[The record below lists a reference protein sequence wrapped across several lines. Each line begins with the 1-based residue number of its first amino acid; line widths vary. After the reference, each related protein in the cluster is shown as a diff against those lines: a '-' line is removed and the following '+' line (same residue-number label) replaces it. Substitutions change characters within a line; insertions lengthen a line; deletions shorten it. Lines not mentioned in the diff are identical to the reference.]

1 MTRNKIFVVTGA
13 GNGIGLETARALVDK
28 GARVLLVTRSEAKG
42 DATIENILHTHPSA
56 EVENYVGDLSLQ
68 EDIRRVTS
76 AILEKYQIID
86 GLSNNVGTWMS
97 DHILTKEGIETVF
110 ATNHLSY
117 VL

>member
-28 GARVLLVTRSEAKG
+28 GARVLLVTRSEEKG
-42 DATIENILHTHPSA
+42 QVAIENILRTHPFA
-56 EVENYVGDLSLQ
+56 EIENYVGDLSLQ

-76 AILEKYQIID
+76 AMLEKYQTID
-86 GLSNNVGTWMS
+86 GLINNVGTWMS

-110 ATNHLSY
+110 AKITLVTY
-117 VL
+117 